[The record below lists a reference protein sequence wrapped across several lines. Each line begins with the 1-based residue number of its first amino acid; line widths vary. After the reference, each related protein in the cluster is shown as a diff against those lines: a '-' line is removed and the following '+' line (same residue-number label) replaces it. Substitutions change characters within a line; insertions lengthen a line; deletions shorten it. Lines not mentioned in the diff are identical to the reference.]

1 MGVWGFPV
9 GLKLNWRFLGDS
21 DGSQYDWYGNQ
32 GFWKSQIAGLSGP
45 DGAKG
50 LLAVFKGSDQQGGSE
65 FHWVIEGS
73 LGVRT
78 PILGSEGS

>member
-1 MGVWGFPV
+1 MGAWGFPV
-9 GLKLNWRFLGDS
+9 GLKLNWRVLGDS
-21 DGSQYDWYGNQ
+21 DGSQHYSNGNQ
-32 GFWKSQIAGLSGP
+32 VFWKSQMAVLSGP

>member
-1 MGVWGFPV
+1 MLYNF
-9 GLKLNWRFLGDS
+9 
-21 DGSQYDWYGNQ
+21 DGSQHYLNGNQ
-32 GFWKSQIAGLSGP
+32 VFWKSQMAVLSGP
-45 DGAKG
+45 VGAKS

-73 LGVRT
+73 LGVWT